1 MLAFAPVHRVAIL
14 LVVTAIAAI
23 GAATTA
29 PAAPTQTAAAG
40 KRIWFRAADGT
51 RLAGQRYGRG
61 QSGVVF
67 AHESRGG
74 GYQWAT
80 EARRL
85 AARGY
90 LAITF
95 DFRGYGRSQARG
107 GRARARYAA
116 DVTAA
121 AKRARALGSR
131 RVILIGASM
140 GGTAVVVGAAN
151 ARPPVN
157 AVVALS
163 APSTFVQMD
172 GLAAARKLQMPVLY
186 AVGSGDVDFA
196 PESRLL
202 YDATASAEK
211 RLEIVDSGAHGV
223 HLLGDPGLRELV
235 ERFIAAHASR

>member
-1 MLAFAPVHRVAIL
+1 MLAFAAVQRAVIL
-14 LVVTAIAAI
+14 LVAATIATI

-29 PAAPTQTAAAG
+29 PAAPTQPAAG
-40 KRIWFRAADGT
+40 TRIWFRAADGT
-51 RLAGQRYGRG
+51 RLAGTRYGRG
-61 QSGVVF
+61 QTAVVF

-121 AKRARALGSR
+121 AKRARALGAR
-131 RVILIGASM
+131 RVILVGASM

-163 APSTFVQMD
+163 APATFVQMD
-172 GLAAARKLQMPVLY
+172 GVAAARKLQMPVLY

-196 PESRLL
+196 PESRTL

-211 RLEIVDSGAHGV
+211 RLEIIDSGAHGV
-223 HLLGDPGLRELV
+223 HLLADPGVRELV
-235 ERFIAAHASR
+235 ERFIAAHAGA